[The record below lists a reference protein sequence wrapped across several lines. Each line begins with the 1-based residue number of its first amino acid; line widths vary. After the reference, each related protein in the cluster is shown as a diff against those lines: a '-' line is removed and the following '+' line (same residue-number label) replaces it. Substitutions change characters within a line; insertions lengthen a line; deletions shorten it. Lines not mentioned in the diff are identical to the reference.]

1 MQMAKP
7 KKQRI
12 LVTGGLGLIGHHV
25 VKALQSLKHEVQVI
39 DALTTYGSTV
49 PEELEHLINQRLKQI
64 HKETQIFKEDICTP
78 EIDEVFEKFV
88 PDVVIHLAS
97 FPREAAVKANPVE
110 ASRTMCMGTAN
121 ILDCCARHK
130 TKKVVYISSSMV
142 YGDFEN
148 ASENDTLN
156 PSGQY
161 SIWKIAG
168 EELVK
173 EYSRTTGQEYII
185 IRPTAV
191 YGPTDISDRV
201 IGTFFKRAIAGD
213 TLYVNGKDETLDF
226 TYAKDTATGIALA
239 SITKDVT
246 GTYNIS
252 RGKKEKIVDV
262 ANAIVKLV
270 GKGKVK
276 IRAKKADM
284 PSRGTLDCTRAMLAF
299 KFNPTVEIEEGL
311 ENYYEWIK
319 NSVYWSPKAVQPTK
333 G

>member
-1 MQMAKP
+1 MAKP

-12 LVTGGLGLIGHHV
+12 LVTGGLGLIGHNV
-25 VKALQSLKHEVQVI
+25 VQLLQSMKHNVQVI

-49 PEELEHLINQRLKQI
+49 PQELEHLVQQRLKQI
-64 HKETQIFKEDICTP
+64 DESTTVYKEDICTP
-78 EIDEVFEKFV
+78 EIDQVFEKFV

-148 ASENDTLN
+148 ASEDDTLN

-262 ANAIVKLV
+262 ANAIIKLV

-276 IRAKKADM
+276 VRAKKEDM
-284 PSRGTLDCTRAMLAF
+284 PSRGTLDCTRAMMAF

-319 NSVYWSPKAVQPTK
+319 NSVYWSPKAVQPTE